1 MAATLELRL
10 RGDGAFEAALGGLL
24 RGFDNLEPLLE
35 SFGVSLESSTIERFD
50 TETAPDGSAWQQS
63 IRAKEEGGQT
73 LTDSAQLRSSIHSEA
88 SNGSV
93 RWGSNKIYA
102 RIHNEGFDK
111 TVTVGSHSRTIT
123 QAFGRALPGGLVVQV
138 ASFERAMKMPAR
150 PFLGIS
156 AEDEAELVALT
167 EEYAA
172 DLAGGAA

>member
-10 RGDGAFEAALGGLL
+10 RGDRAFEAALGGLL
-24 RGFDNLEPLLE
+24 AGFDNLEPLAE
-35 SFGVSLESSTIERFD
+35 RFGVYLESSTIERFD

-73 LTDSAQLRSSIHSEA
+73 LTDSSQLRSSIHSEA
-88 SNGSV
+88 SNGAV

-102 RIHNEGFDK
+102 RMMNDG
-111 TVTVGSHSRTIT
+111 GTI
-123 QAFGRALPGGLVVQV
+123 RAKGGGKLKFQLPGGLGFRSVDEVTI
-138 ASFERAMKMPAR
+138 PAR
-150 PFLGIS
+150 PFLGIN

-172 DLAGGAA
+172 EIGGLS

>member
-10 RGDGAFEAALGGLL
+10 RGDGAFEAALGGLV
-24 RGFDNLEPLLE
+24 RGFDNLEPLME
-35 SFGVSLESSTIERFD
+35 IFGVYLESSTIERFD

-73 LTDSAQLRSSIHSEA
+73 LTDSSQLRSSIHAEA
-88 SNGSV
+88 ANGSV

-102 RIHNEGFDK
+102 RMMNDG
-111 TVTVGSHSRTIT
+111 GTI
-123 QAFGRALPGGLVVQV
+123 RAKGGGKLKFQLPGGLGFRSVEEVTI
-138 ASFERAMKMPAR
+138 PAR
-150 PFLGIS
+150 PFLGIN

-172 DLAGGAA
+172 EIEGLS